1 MRKTLFKRKKLYENK
16 YENLN
21 EISDK
26 KTEKEQLISKLVKS
40 EKYFKKELKEKQ
52 KKANE
57 LDEKIRKIIE
67 EEIKK
72 ARELAEKSN
81 KLNLSPEALQL
92 TKKFAE
98 NKKKVAVASRDGSC
112 YSKIWKQKTSNF
124 FGS

>member
-1 MRKTLFKRKKLYENK
+1 MRKILFKKKKLYENK
-16 YENLN
+16 YENLS

-40 EKYFKKELKEKQ
+40 EKYFKRELKEKQ

-72 ARELAEKSN
+72 KQESLQK
-81 KLNLSPEALQL
+81 NLI
-92 TKKFAE
+92 
-98 NKKKVAVASRDGSC
+98 N
-112 YSKIWKQKTSNF
+112 
-124 FGS
+124 